1 MLSERSRWRKYDGN
15 TEKPKVPAKSPTTK
29 KYTLKTNNLSK
40 GMNEQQLFKEDDLLG
55 DIDKY
60 MDNKPKITTSR
71 TVQDDDLSRVAALQ
85 NIRNSLEA
93 KAQIS
98 GSIPSSRRSSR
109 SNSTKSTRN
118 QSPTPPKLSLPEN
131 AASAGMKKSLFKCL
145 TR

>member
-1 MLSERSRWRKYDGN
+1 
-15 TEKPKVPAKSPTTK
+15 
-29 KYTLKTNNLSK
+29 
-40 GMNEQQLFKEDDLLG
+40 MNEQQLFKEDDLLG

-60 MDNKPKITTSR
+60 MDNRPKITTTR
-71 TVQDDDLSRVAALQ
+71 TVDDDLSRVTALQ

-109 SNSTKSTRN
+109 SNSTKSNRN
-118 QSPTPPKLSLPEN
+118 QSPTPKLSIPEN

-145 TR
+145 IR